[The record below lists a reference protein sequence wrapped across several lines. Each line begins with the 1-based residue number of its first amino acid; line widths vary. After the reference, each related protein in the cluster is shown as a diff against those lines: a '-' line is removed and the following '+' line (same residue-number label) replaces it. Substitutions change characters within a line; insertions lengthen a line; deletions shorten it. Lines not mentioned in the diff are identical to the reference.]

1 MPAALLVISLA
12 VLWAALTAL
21 AADRRGARRPSRS
34 RPPLAVVADRVL
46 AELRSLPET
55 GDRGRRARGTTR
67 PR

>member
-21 AADRRGARRPSRS
+21 PPGRRGGRRPWRS
-34 RPPLAVVADRVL
+34 QPPLAAVADRVL

-55 GDRGRRARGTTR
+55 GDLGRRARRTTS